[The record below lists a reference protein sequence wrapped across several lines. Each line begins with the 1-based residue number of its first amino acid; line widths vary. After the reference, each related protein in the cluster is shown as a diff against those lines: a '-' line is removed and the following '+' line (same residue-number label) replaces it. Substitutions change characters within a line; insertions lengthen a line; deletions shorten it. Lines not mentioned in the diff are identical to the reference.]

1 MCLCPR
7 CTPSKL
13 PMVTAAP
20 CGKSGALCRPSLIL
34 IVAFGYVVKQAV
46 IVNGIAVYRQCA
58 ARYARPTLEKQANFP
73 PPNAP
78 NA

>member
-1 MCLCPR
+1 
-7 CTPSKL
+7 
-13 PMVTAAP
+13 MVTAAP

-58 ARYARPTLEKQANFP
+58 ARYARPTREK
-73 PPNAP
+73 
-78 NA
+78 